1 MRLKKVLFK
10 RENLYKKVLSL
21 NMTEQQEQ
29 FGCFRRRSDLLSA
42 CQLESLSAFD
52 AAEIDTT
59 QQHRELIAP
68 DLDGIELVVG

>member
-1 MRLKKVLFK
+1 MLL
-10 RENLYKKVLSL
+10 L

-29 FGCFRRRSDLLSA
+29 VACFRSQNDWLSA
-42 CQLESLSAFD
+42 SQLESLSAFD

-68 DLDGIELVVG
+68 DLEGIELVVG

>member
-1 MRLKKVLFK
+1 MRLKKVLLK

-21 NMTEQQEQ
+21 NMTEQQEHL
-29 FGCFRRRSDLLSA
+29 GCFQCRSDRLSA
-42 CQLESLSAFD
+42 CQLKSFSAFD
-52 AAEIDTT
+52 AAELDTT